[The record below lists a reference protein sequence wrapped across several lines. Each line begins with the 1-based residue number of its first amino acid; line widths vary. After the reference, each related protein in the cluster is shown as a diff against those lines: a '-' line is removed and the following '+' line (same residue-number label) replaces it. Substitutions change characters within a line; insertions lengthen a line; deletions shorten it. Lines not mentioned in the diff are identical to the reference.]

1 VSVPRVLVVSH
12 SRSGGTQALRDEVVA
27 GLEEGC
33 PDAER
38 RVLGAFDADVDDVRW
53 ADGLLL
59 GTPTHFGYMSGALK
73 DFFERIYR
81 PLLDETVG
89 RPWGLFVKGESDVD
103 GCVASVERIVTGLRW
118 KLILPPVRAVGD
130 VTAEHL
136 AAAHEL
142 GATMAAG
149 LEAGMF

>member
-1 VSVPRVLVVSH
+1 MSPPRILVVFH
-12 SRSGGTQALRDEVVA
+12 SRSGSTRSLCDAVVA

-33 PDAER
+33 PEGER
-38 RVLGAFDADVDDVRW
+38 RVLGAFDAGVDDVRW
-53 ADGLLL
+53 ADGIVL

-89 RPWGLFVKGESDVD
+89 RPWALFVKGESDVD
-103 GCVASVERIVTGLRW
+103 GCVRSIERIVTGLRW
-118 KLILPPVRAVGD
+118 KQVLPPVLAVGD
-130 VTAEHL
+130 LTDAHL

-142 GATMAAG
+142 GAAMAAG
-149 LEAGMF
+149 LDLGVL